1 MSASGFRPD
10 LLAAGVGDGRH
21 AFSFPVPP
29 RLKDGLPHLLDV
41 RFAADGSSL
50 ISSPHSL
57 TCTGPE
63 GVDDT
68 ATCSYLAGW
77 AWDRS
82 TPSSTVGVDLFQGD
96 SLLAT
101 VLANGYRPDLAA
113 AGIGNGYHAYFYQVP
128 PLWKDGKPRT
138 ITARVAGTAVT
149 LTNTGKT
156 LTCAGLEGVDDTSS
170 CSYFAGWAW
179 DRSNPA
185 ATVSVDIF
193 DGATLIAT
201 LSANGYRPDLQS
213 AGIGNGRHA
222 YYYATPQT
230 LKDGRPHVISVRVN
244 QTNVNL
250 SGTGRT
256 IACAAQ

>member
-1 MSASGFRPD
+1 MGPKHTVFNRRCGPISRRQFAGHRSSQRVPSRPRSCRHRQWLSRV
-10 LLAAGVGDGRH
+10 LLP
-21 AFSFPVPP
+21 S
-29 RLKDGLPHLLDV
+29 
-41 RFAADGSSL
+41 
-50 ISSPHSL
+50 
-57 TCTGPE
+57 
-63 GVDDT
+63 T
-68 ATCSYLAGW
+68 ATLERWKAENNHCSSGW
-77 AWDRS
+77 H
-82 TPSSTVGVDLFQGD
+82 SSDTNQHRQNLNLCRARRGGRYIELLIFRWMGV
-96 SLLAT
+96 
-101 VLANGYRPDLAA
+101 
-113 AGIGNGYHAYFYQVP
+113 
-128 PLWKDGKPRT
+128 
-138 ITARVAGTAVT
+138 
-149 LTNTGKT
+149 
-156 LTCAGLEGVDDTSS
+156 
-170 CSYFAGWAW
+170 